1 MKIKIYILLL
11 AVIALFVPLLG
22 ETNEVHQEMSI
33 HQISA
38 VSHIPMRKIIEYLE
52 LPPDTDINK
61 PVIDLNRDQAEL
73 QKAVTLYHKN
83 QQNYY
88 WGIVVIGMTTV
99 FASLIIVA
107 LIIGQLRHLSKKKD
121 SPIAGLS
128 DDIVAAIVTTL
139 YLHEMDVEE
148 NNRLLLTWKRAPLSM
163 WKASNYIPM
172 NEIDP
177 SRRK

>member
-1 MKIKIYILLL
+1 MRIKIYLLL
-11 AVIALFVPLLG
+11 MAVIALSASLLA
-22 ETNEVHQEMSI
+22 EANEVHQKMSI
-33 HQISA
+33 RQISA
-38 VSHIPMRKIIEYLE
+38 VSHIPMRKIIEYLD
-52 LPPDTDINK
+52 LPTDTDINK

-83 QQNYY
+83 QKNYY
-88 WGIVVIGMTTV
+88 WGIVVIGMSTV

-107 LIIGQLRHLSKKKD
+107 LLIGQLRHLGKKKD
-121 SPIAGLS
+121 SSTTELS
-128 DDIVAAIVTTL
+128 DEIVAAIVTTL
-139 YLHEMDVEE
+139 FLHEMDVEE
-148 NNRLLLTWKRAPLSM
+148 SNRLLLTWKRAPLSM